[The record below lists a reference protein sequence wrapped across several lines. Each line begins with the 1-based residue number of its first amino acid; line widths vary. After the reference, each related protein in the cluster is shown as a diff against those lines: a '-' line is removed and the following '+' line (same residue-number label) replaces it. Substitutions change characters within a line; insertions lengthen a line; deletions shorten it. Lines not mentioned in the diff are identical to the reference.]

1 MTDKFTKANPQY
13 KDSVFRDYFN
23 DAARLLALCNA
34 LLGTSHQEIE
44 INTLETNFFS
54 GLKNDI
60 SCKIGDQFL
69 ILLEH
74 QSTVNEN
81 MPLRCLT
88 YIAELLNN
96 LVPSS
101 EAVYKAGLIKFP
113 APKFFVF
120 YDGDNKNEPVARTM
134 KLSDAFGGD
143 SSSLELIVN
152 SININL
158 DKCVD
163 VVKNCNYLN
172 NYSTLIAYVRQGKKQ
187 GLTNRD
193 AIIQAIDRCID
204 ENIMRDYLIRK
215 REEVYTMLDYQW
227 NLEDAQKVWFQEGIE
242 KGIGQGFGQGF
253 GQGIETVAVNM
264 LRNGEPIDKV
274 RKFTELS
281 IERIK
286 ELAKN
291 NLEN

>member
-1 MTDKFTKANPQY
+1 MPDKFTKANPQY

-23 DAARLLALCNA
+23 DESRLLALCNA

-44 INTLETNFFS
+44 INTLGTNFFS

-69 ILLEH
+69 VLIEH

-81 MPLRCLT
+81 MPFRCLT
-88 YIAELLNN
+88 YVAELLNN
-96 LVPSS
+96 LVSSS

-120 YDGDNKNEPVARTM
+120 YDGENKTEPVSRIM

-158 DKCVD
+158 DRRAD
-163 VVKNCNYLN
+163 VLTKCNYLN
-172 NYSTLIAYVRQGKKQ
+172 DYCTLIAYVRQGKKQ

-193 AIIQAIDRCID
+193 AIIQAIDRCIA

-215 REEVYTMLDYQW
+215 RDEVYTMLDYQW
-227 NLEDAQKVWFQEGIE
+227 NLEDAKKVWVAEAIE
-242 KGIGQGFGQGF
+242 QGV
-253 GQGIETVAVNM
+253 ESVAINM
-264 LRNGEPIDKV
+264 LEMGMALDKIQEAT
-274 RKFTELS
+274 KLS

-286 ELAKN
+286 ELAKK
-291 NLEN
+291 NLDG